1 MECVPWNFRT
11 VWKHWKYEKDGR
23 RSSQNTPV
31 NGPSHLTGQILD
43 HHAQGPNIPLS
54 ESLTSINSHS
64 CSALF
69 INSLQSDSEH
79 YLIASMDTEKTMEWM
94 CTECTSMNSEFWQK
108 DCWACG
114 ERKRDNCRWFFP
126 DGREMIGAEATYE
139 QELKVQKEAAQ
150 AAQAAKVPGAK
161 SPPPLPP
168 GHRGVV
174 EPKGSSTSA
183 KPKPVPPLRSPPATE
198 ASKAAKA
205 VEASKASQAAES
217 SKSSKAKAVEEQML
231 ADAKAKLIKGKSSND
246 RVQWTT
252 SRISEMKRINALN
265 LEPAQLKSP
274 AQPEVSTEE
283 EEVSEFSWVRLNR
296 TQERLKRRRQLF

>member
-1 MECVPWNFRT
+1 M
-11 VWKHWKYEKDGR
+11 K
-23 RSSQNTPV
+23 
-31 NGPSHLTGQILD
+31 
-43 HHAQGPNIPLS
+43 
-54 ESLTSINSHS
+54 
-64 CSALF
+64 
-69 INSLQSDSEH
+69 
-79 YLIASMDTEKTMEWM
+79 
-94 CTECTSMNSEFWQK
+94 
-108 DCWACG
+108 
-114 ERKRDNCRWFFP
+114 
-126 DGREMIGAEATYE
+126 GAEATYE

-231 ADAKAKLIKGKSSND
+231 ADAKAA
-246 RVQWTT
+246 
-252 SRISEMKRINALN
+252 EMQRINALC
-265 LEPAQLKSP
+265 LKPAEPKYGN
-274 AQPEVSTEE
+274 
-283 EEVSEFSWVRLNR
+283 RLNR
-296 TQERLKRRRQLF
+296 WNRLKPAEPKSSKLP

>member
-1 MECVPWNFRT
+1 M
-11 VWKHWKYEKDGR
+11 
-23 RSSQNTPV
+23 Q
-31 NGPSHLTGQILD
+31 
-43 HHAQGPNIPLS
+43 
-54 ESLTSINSHS
+54 
-64 CSALF
+64 
-69 INSLQSDSEH
+69 
-79 YLIASMDTEKTMEWM
+79 WM
-94 CTECTSMNSEFWQK
+94 CTECFEKNHREWQK
-108 DCWACG
+108 DCWACSAK
-114 ERKRDNCRWFFP
+114 KRDHCRWFFE
-126 DGREMIGAEATYE
+126 DGTEMKGAEATYK
-139 QELKVQKEAAQ
+139 QELKEQKEAAQ
-150 AAQAAKVPGAK
+150 AAKAARAATEADEHWGEAATEGYCRAWEMEICECPAGTPPLPKLIPGEKKLRCSECLRPYQVCQNICLVPGAK

-174 EPKGSSTSA
+174 EPKSSSTSA

-246 RVQWTT
+246 RVQWTA

-296 TQERLKRRRQLF
+296 TQERLKRLPPPKYGKPSK